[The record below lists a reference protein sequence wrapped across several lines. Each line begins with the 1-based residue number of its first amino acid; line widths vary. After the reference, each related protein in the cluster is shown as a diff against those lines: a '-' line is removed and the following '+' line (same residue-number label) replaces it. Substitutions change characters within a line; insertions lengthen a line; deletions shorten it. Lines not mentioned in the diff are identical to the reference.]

1 MGFGVMGQSRFADTF
16 LLCLLFGALFFS
28 LSFWS
33 APPPFFF
40 LFCLSLRVEAKARRI
55 CPRDGLRF
63 YFLLF
68 VLVVL
73 AWGILDSS
81 LGLGGRIG

>member
-1 MGFGVMGQSRFADTF
+1 M
-16 LLCLLFGALFFS
+16 
-28 LSFWS
+28 
-33 APPPFFF
+33 
-40 LFCLSLRVEAKARRI
+40 LFCFVSFLVRSFGLSLRVEAKARRI